1 MSRKLTKDLI
11 LSRLNTENLESI
23 KNLNLWGNNL
33 EDISLISEMPSL
45 EIINLS
51 TNQIKDL
58 KYLKNLKNLKE
69 LYLKDNTIA
78 DFGQIEYLKNCK
90 KLEILN
96 LSENPI
102 TKQQNYRQKILNILP
117 NLKKLDDIENTNN
130 FQHSKFNFH
139 QNPFVL
145 FKKIFPKR
153 INKIN
158 NNNNKVN
165 DLNVSVNMDE
175 INNIRYTVNNKNDI
189 LNTSFQKKK
198 NLGTFKIGNKKLEEN
213 KNKNK
218 NLNLDL
224 SFDYS
229 KNNLINDPNKSTNFE
244 DYRNNNNTEMNLIRN
259 KYNKK
264 VIGNYKQ
271 LSHTK
276 NYQSAMLSYQEFDEP
291 IKAVK
296 KEEKEKEKEKNLN
309 NKNEINSN
317 NDKYKIKEDIVIQSI
332 KLLLNT
338 LNISELK
345 CVNEDILNMIKE

>member
-11 LSRLNTENLESI
+11 LSRLSSENLDTI
-23 KNLNLWGNNL
+23 KILNLWGNNID
-33 EDISLISEMPSL
+33 DISLISEMPSL
-45 EIINLS
+45 EIINLN

-69 LYLKDNTIA
+69 LYLKNNNIS
-78 DFGQIEYLKNCK
+78 DFNQIEHLKNCK

-102 TKQQNYRQKILNILP
+102 SQQQNYRQKILNILP
-117 NLKKLDDIENTNN
+117 GLKKLDDIENTNN

-139 QNPFVL
+139 QNPLML

-158 NNNNKVN
+158 NNKIN
-165 DLNVSVNMDE
+165 DLNASVNIDE
-175 INNIRYTVNNKNDI
+175 VNNGRYTVNNKNDL

-198 NLGTFKIGNKKLEEN
+198 NLGTFKIVNKKSEGNKN
-213 KNKNK
+213 I

-229 KNNLINDPNKSTNFE
+229 KKNLINEPNKSTNID
-244 DYRNNNNTEMNLIRN
+244 DYSNNNTEMDLLRN

-276 NYQSAMLSYQEFDEP
+276 NYPSTMLSYQEFDEP
-291 IKAVK
+291 IKAEK
-296 KEEKEKEKEKNLN
+296 KEEKEKEKNLN
-309 NKNEINSN
+309 NKNEIYSN
-317 NDKYKIKEDIVIQSI
+317 NDKNKIKEDIVIQSI
-332 KLLLNT
+332 KLLLDT

-345 CVNEDILNMIKE
+345 CVNEDIINMLKEKKV

>member
-11 LSRLNTENLESI
+11 LSRLSSENLDNI
-23 KNLNLWGNNL
+23 KNLNLWGNNID
-33 EDISLISEMPSL
+33 DISIISEMPSL
-45 EIINLS
+45 EIINLNQ
-51 TNQIKDL
+51 NQIKDL

-69 LYLKDNTIA
+69 LYLKDNIVS
-78 DFGQIEYLKNCK
+78 DFGQIDYLKNCK

-102 TKQQNYRQKILNILP
+102 SQQQNYRQKILSILP
-117 NLKKLDDIENTNN
+117 GLKKLDDIENTNN

-139 QNPFVL
+139 QNPLML

-153 INKIN
+153 MNKM
-158 NNNNKVN
+158 NNNNKIN
-165 DLNVSVNMDE
+165 ELNASVNMDE
-175 INNIRYTVNNKNDI
+175 INNVRYTVNNKNDL

-198 NLGTFKIGNKKLEEN
+198 NLGTFNIVNKKSEGN
-213 KNKNK
+213 KNKNI

-229 KNNLINDPNKSTNFE
+229 KKNVINDPNKSTNFD
-244 DYRNNNNTEMNLIRN
+244 DYRNNNTEKDLIKN

-271 LSHTK
+271 LSHAK
-276 NYQSAMLSYQEFDEP
+276 NYPSTMLSYQEFDEP
-291 IKAVK
+291 IKADK
-296 KEEKEKEKEKNLN
+296 KEEKEKNININ
-309 NKNEINSN
+309 NKNEIHSN
-317 NDKYKIKEDIVIQSI
+317 NDNKIKEDIVIQSI

-338 LNISELK
+338 LNLSELK
-345 CVNEDILNMIKE
+345 CVNEDIINMLKEKKV